1 MSWRYSLMASYISYC
16 CFYGNLSSSAC
27 WWRSSKAW
35 SVFVRFQ
42 GQNVC
47 MHFSVNSRVL
57 AQCVHNMRLKVS
69 RFAMVHQSHDLKTAS
84 FLGAKPPRENIRYV
98 ASAGGAS
105 RKISSF
111 LGSENPKIGQFI
123 SNKFII
129 LRFFFE
135 KSYSL
140 FSDFF
145 FRRKFIIFRFFKIG
159 QIHYQ
164 IH

>member
-1 MSWRYSLMASYISYC
+1 MSWRSSLMASYIWYC
-16 CFYGNLSSSAC
+16 CFYGSLSSSAC
-27 WWRSSKAW
+27 WWRSSQVW

-47 MHFSVNSRVL
+47 MHLSVNSRVL
-57 AQCVHNMRLKVS
+57 PQFVHYKRLKVS
-69 RFAMVHQSHDLKTAS
+69 RFAMVHHSHGLKTAS

-105 RKISSF
+105 RKKSSF
-111 LGSENPKIGQFI
+111 LGSETSKIGQFI

-129 LRFFFE
+129 LKFFFE